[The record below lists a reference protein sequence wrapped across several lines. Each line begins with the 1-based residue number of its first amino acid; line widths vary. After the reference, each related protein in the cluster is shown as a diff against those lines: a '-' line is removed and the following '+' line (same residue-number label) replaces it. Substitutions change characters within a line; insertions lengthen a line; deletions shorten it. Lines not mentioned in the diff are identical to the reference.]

1 MFLQYHEAFVLCGHE
16 VATLGVEEVGVELGH
31 IALIR
36 ELVADGASAHGQS
49 RTADE
54 LRQRA
59 GDDEAEELTV
69 DLCAQAVGLVAV
81 RHIVGAFGG
90 NRSDHRR

>member
-1 MFLQYHEAFVLCGHE
+1 MFLQYHEAFVLGGHE
-16 VATLGVEEVGVELGH
+16 VATLRVEEVGVELGH

-69 DLCAQAVGLVAV
+69 DLCAQAVGVVAI